1 MAADQ
6 NKEFLGR
13 GWAMPVALDPVTGF
27 VAFAEYEED
36 IRQAIR
42 IIVETAPSERVMRP
56 DFGCGIHDLVFAS
69 PDAGTLQRVQS
80 VIEDALRKYEARID
94 VLSVLV
100 RYDPQASDGRLWIE
114 VEYRVRKTNQLGN
127 FVFPFYF
134 NEGGANYAGQ
144 GGAT

>member
-13 GWAMPVALDPVTGF
+13 GWAMPVALDPTTGF

-69 PDAGTLQRVQS
+69 PDSGTIQRVQS
-80 VIEDALRKYEARID
+80 VIQDALRKYEARIE
-94 VLSVLV
+94 VLGVLV
-100 RYDPQASDGRLWIE
+100 QYDPQASDGRLWIE
-114 VEYRVRKTNQLGN
+114 VEYRIRKTNQLGN

-134 NEGGANYAGQ
+134 SEGGA
-144 GGAT
+144 T

>member
-13 GWAMPVALDPVTGF
+13 GWAMPVALDPTTGF

-36 IRQAIR
+36 IRQSIR
-42 IIVETAPSERVMRP
+42 IIVETAPGERVMRP

-69 PDAGTLQRVQS
+69 PDSGTIQRVQS
-80 VIEDALRKYEARID
+80 VIQDALRKYEARIE
-94 VLSVLV
+94 VLGVLV
-100 RYDPQASDGRLWIE
+100 QYDPQASDGRLWIE
-114 VEYRVRKTNQLGN
+114 VEYRIRKTNQLGN

-134 NEGGANYAGQ
+134 SEGGA
-144 GGAT
+144 T

>member
-1 MAADQ
+1 MAQ
-6 NKEFLGR
+6 GENKDFLGR
-13 GWAMPVALDPVTGF
+13 GWAMPVALDPLTGF

-42 IIVETAPSERVMRP
+42 IIVETAPGERLMRP

-80 VIEDALRKYEARID
+80 VIQDALRKYEARID

-100 RYDPQASDGRLWIE
+100 QYDPRANDGRLWIE
-114 VEYRVRKTNQLGN
+114 IEYRVRKTNQLGN

-134 NEGGANYAGQ
+134 REGGLP
-144 GGAT
+144 

>member
-1 MAADQ
+1 MAADE

-13 GWAMPVALDPVTGF
+13 GWSIPVALDPITGL
-27 VAFAEYEED
+27 VAFAEYQED

-42 IIVETAPSERVMRP
+42 IIVETAPGERVMRP

-100 RYDPQASDGRLWIE
+100 QSDPQASDGRLWIE
-114 VEYRVRKTNQLGN
+114 VEYRVRKTNQVGN

-134 NEGGANYAGQ
+134 NEGGANYGGQ
-144 GGAT
+144 GGAM